1 MSSDPLATV
10 ADWIR
15 SASHVTALTGAG
27 VSTASGIPDYR
38 GPQGLWTR
46 DPKAERLSDIR
57 YYVSDPE
64 IRAEAWRRRAAGAA
78 TGAEPNRAHHALVEL
93 EQQGNLHAVVTQNVD
108 GLHADAADAADVRVE
123 LVELHGNAS
132 AVVCRDCGR
141 REDAD
146 SAFERARRG
155 ELPPRCPGCGGVLKP
170 DVVLFGEPLD
180 PADLDRARELARRA
194 DVFLAVGSSLTVEPA
209 ASLPGVASRNGATLA
224 VVNFDETPYSPDA
237 DVDLRAD
244 VTDVLPHLRE
254 VIAASTDEPPA
265 RD

>member
-57 YYVSDPE
+57 YYISDPE

-108 GLHADAADAADVRVE
+108 GLHLRAGTSPDR
-123 LVELHGNAS
+123 LVEIHGTVLD
-132 AVVCRDCGR
+132 VVCLDCEDRQPAGPVHDRVRAGESDPRCEDCGGILK
-141 REDAD
+141 
-146 SAFERARRG
+146 SAT
-155 ELPPRCPGCGGVLKP
+155 VS
-170 DVVLFGEPLD
+170 FGQSLD
-180 PADLDRARELARRA
+180 PHDIQRAAAAAQAA
-194 DVFLAVGSSLTVEPA
+194 DVFLALGTSLTVYPVA
-209 ASLPGVASRNGATLA
+209 GLPRLALDHGARL
-224 VVNFDETPYSPDA
+224 VIVNAQETPLDGDA
-237 DVDLRAD
+237 DVVLHDD
-244 VTDVLPHLRE
+244 VGDVL
-254 VIAASTDEPPA
+254 AALVEALAT
-265 RD
+265 